1 MSKNIDNQAIQK
13 ALQASR
19 RGKALGI
26 DSQASDFD
34 AKNMPRVKTNGLSQF
49 KVNLGLT
56 LDPVGKLDLFAVDT
70 FRPFSS
76 DVRSGIKGGAAAEI
90 DYLRAVD
97 FACANPLR
105 LRKLMITASAAKVIA
120 DTEISIVRR
129 TPFGTSESERIA
141 LGSLVGP
148 NAQQT
153 DRVEVP
159 IECEIDGA
167 TFVRVYVAS
176 YGTSHYIP
184 AVVDPPAAAVPA
196 VLDDQWLSV
205 VACFDQV
212 AERRASL

>member
-1 MSKNIDNQAIQK
+1 MNKRNIDNQAIQK
-13 ALQASR
+13 ALAASR
-19 RGKALGI
+19 RGEALGI

-49 KVNLGLT
+49 RVNLGLT

-70 FRPFSS
+70 FRPFVS
-76 DVRSGIKGGAAAEI
+76 DLRSGIKGGTAAEI

-105 LRKLMITASAAKVIA
+105 LRKLMITGSASKVIA
-120 DTEISIVRR
+120 DTEISVVRR
-129 TPFGTSESERIA
+129 TPFGSSESERIA

-148 NAQQT
+148 NAQQI

-159 IECEIDGA
+159 LECEIDGA
-167 TFVRVYVAS
+167 TFLRVYVAS
-176 YGTSHYIP
+176 YGTSHYVP
-184 AVVDPPAAAVPA
+184 AEGENPAVPA
-196 VLDDQWLSV
+196 VLDDQWLSI
-205 VACFDQV
+205 VANFDQV